1 MNPANSTAI
10 IIPVPVINASVHRP
24 LSAFRNI
31 EITDILEHD
40 MSFTASLFPVA
51 KGALF
56 AQKVGFGVRVKVS
69 FIADSSQ

>member
-1 MNPANSTAI
+1 M
-10 IIPVPVINASVHRP
+10 HR
-24 LSAFRNI
+24 SIGRYRRSET

-40 MSFTASLFPVA
+40 MSFAASLFPVA
-51 KGALF
+51 KCALF